1 MTQTVEIWLLLVV
14 GALAALGGAAT
25 ATVLWWWATP
35 GRLMARWLAPMREVL
50 EQGFAEQAFE
60 QRQRSQKDK
69 LWLRK
74 QQALWRESDE
84 QRHAQ
89 QVTGLL
95 TEMRAL
101 VRPVE
106 AVRIGSDEVDAARLR

>member
-14 GALAALGGAAT
+14 GAFAALGGAAA
-25 ATVLWWWATP
+25 ATVVWWWAMP

-69 LWLRK
+69 LWMRK
-74 QQALWRESDE
+74 QQALWRDNDE
-84 QRHAQ
+84 LRHAQ
-89 QVTGLL
+89 QLAGLVTEIRVLL
-95 TEMRAL
+95 
-101 VRPVE
+101 RPAE
-106 AVRIGSDEVDAARLR
+106 AVRIGSEAAGAARLR